1 MGKEGD
7 KLAWQVGEIGS
18 VYSDPVKG
26 LNFAGHKLVIKDMIE
41 TIFDKRW
48 LLVNGWGARK

>member
-48 LLVNGWGARK
+48 LLVNGWEARK